1 MKPPHEI
8 LTREFCEK
16 RIVEQD
22 DYLNEL
28 YDRKNTMTIERYIEL
43 MQCAV
48 QRKDYFYKILIKYYG
63 TVLSRR

>member
-1 MKPPHEI
+1 MESIP
-8 LTREFCEK
+8 TREFCEK
-16 RIVEQD
+16 RVVEQD

-48 QRKDYFYKILIKYYG
+48 QRKDYFYNILNKHYG
-63 TVLSRR
+63 GVFKKGR